1 MDQIVRWVFVLAAIA
16 IVGQLGLDHFVK
28 QQTVHQSATAND
40 AETSDFV
47 AAYEDIE
54 DPLPARAVEV
64 DAGRG
69 GHFYIDAR
77 VNGSNVPFLIDT
89 GASAVALSHE
99 AGRDAGLNLSPEDYT
114 LKVSTANGVIAAA
127 PVTLESIRYES
138 IRLRNIR
145 AFVMPKGAL
154 SGHSLLGNSF
164 LNKLSEFRVER
175 GKLIMLP

>member
-1 MDQIVRWVFVLAAIA
+1 MEQIVRWTFMLAAFA
-16 IVGQLGLDHFVK
+16 IVAHLGLDHFVEQK
-28 QQTVHQSATAND
+28 TAQQSVTTEEG
-40 AETSDFV
+40 ETSEFV
-47 AAYEDIE
+47 AKYEEIE

-64 DAGRG
+64 NVGRG
-69 GHFYIDAR
+69 GHFFIDAR
-77 VNGSNVPFLIDT
+77 VNGSTVPFLIDT

-114 LKVSTANGVIAAA
+114 VKVSTANGIIAAA
-127 PVTLESIRYES
+127 PVTLDTIRYET
-138 IRLRNIR
+138 IRLSNIR

-164 LNKLSEFRVER
+164 LSKLSEFRVER